1 MGSLPIKSD
10 LRVANGSQVN
20 AIIADPR
27 NPKNVYAAGPA
38 GVFYS
43 TDAGLTW
50 TARSNG
56 LNGAVIVALTLNLMR
71 PDTLLAMT
79 TDNVLFRSDD
89 GGKTW
94 QGVSPS

>member
-1 MGSLPIKSD
+1 MGSLPTN
-10 LRVANGSQVN
+10 AQVN
-20 AIIADPR
+20 VIVTDPR
-27 NPKNVYAAGPA
+27 DPKNVYAVGPA

-56 LNGAVIVALTLNLMR
+56 LNNAAIVALTLN
-71 PDTLLAMT
+71 PEHPETLFTMT
-79 TDNVLFRSDD
+79 IDNVLFRSDD

-94 QGVSPS
+94 QGVTPS

>member
-20 AIIADPR
+20 TIIADPH

-38 GVFYS
+38 GIFYS

-50 TARSNG
+50 TARSDG
-56 LNGAVIVALTLNLMR
+56 LNGAAIIALTLN
-71 PDTLLAMT
+71 PEHPETLFAMT

-94 QGVSPS
+94 QGASPS